1 MKITEWVMSIYE
13 IPQRVHQ
20 KKKHK
25 VDGHHRSEIT
35 YPHKTKNGL
44 GIVGRLRRKK

>member
-20 KKKHK
+20 KKKPK
-25 VDGHHRSEIT
+25 VGGHHRSEIT
-35 YPHKTKNGL
+35 YPHITKNGL
-44 GIVGRLRRKK
+44 GIVRILRKRK